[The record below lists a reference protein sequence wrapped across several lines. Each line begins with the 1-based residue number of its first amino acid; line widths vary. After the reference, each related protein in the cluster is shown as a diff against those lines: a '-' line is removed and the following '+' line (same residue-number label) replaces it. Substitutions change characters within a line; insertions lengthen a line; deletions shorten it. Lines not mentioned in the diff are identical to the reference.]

1 MKKETIFFALC
12 YELAMEAVKKWP
24 RLRFMPWFPLLVSY
38 CLPFWTEWK
47 TSLTLQKVDE
57 QAREL
62 VEQWEKEERQIIA
75 DKLATKAQELF
86 PQATIT
92 PLPDA
97 IVPSVMI
104 VHEASP
110 EASDAVKALGGELRI
125 TWQLQ

>member
-24 RLRFMPWFPLLVSY
+24 SIRLLPWFPLLLAY

-47 TSLTLQKVDE
+47 TSLTLQKVDL
-57 QAREL
+57 QAKEL
-62 VEQWEKEERQIIA
+62 VKQWEGEDRETVA
-75 DKLATKAQELF
+75 DKLADKAQELF
-86 PQATIT
+86 PKATIT

-104 VHEASP
+104 VHEAAKGS
-110 EASDAVKALGGELRI
+110 SDAEKALGGELRI
-125 TWQLQ
+125 TWRLE